1 MQQNNHWRMPIMI
14 SIDIS
19 NLNSLEKQI
28 YEILMK
34 YSKDNP
40 KFTINQAALLCN
52 CSVSKISK
60 FVKKLGFS
68 NFKQYL
74 DFLYGKEIILIE
86 HSDELT
92 RIKNFINDFDTNLT
106 NDFLELIKAH
116 DKIVFFGYGP
126 SLLCAQYFAYRL
138 STCLNKMVMAV
149 PDEISVT
156 SMIDENTLLIF
167 LTVTG
172 TFRSFEK
179 LYHDAKIKNCDV
191 VMVVEEYNTALFDQ
205 CDKVFWLSK
214 IPQPSYLKTYEKSRT
229 IFFIF
234 FEEVVLKIQSENR
247 TLAETKDH
255 LNTADS

>member
-1 MQQNNHWRMPIMI
+1 MI
-14 SIDIS
+14 SIDIR

-28 YEILMK
+28 YDILME
-34 YSKDNP
+34 YSKNNP
-40 KFTINQAALLCN
+40 KFRINQAAHLCN

-74 DFLYGKEIILIE
+74 DFLYGKEMPHTD

-92 RIKNFINDFDTNLT
+92 RIKNFIDDFDSTLT
-106 NDFLELIKAH
+106 NDFLELIKTH
-116 DKIVFFGYGP
+116 EKIVLFGYGP
-126 SLLCAQYFAYRL
+126 SLLCAQYFEYRL
-138 STCLNKMVMAV
+138 RTCLNKIVMAV
-149 PDEISVT
+149 SDELSVT
-156 SMIDENTLLIF
+156 SMIDENTLLVFI
-167 LTVTG
+167 TVSG

-191 VMVVEEYNTALFDQ
+191 AMVMEEYNTALFDQ
-205 CDKVFWLSK
+205 CDKIFWLSK
-214 IPQPSYLKTYEKSRT
+214 IHQPSYLKAYEKSRT
-229 IFFIF
+229 LFFIF
-234 FEEVVLKIQSENR
+234 LEEVVLKIQSENR